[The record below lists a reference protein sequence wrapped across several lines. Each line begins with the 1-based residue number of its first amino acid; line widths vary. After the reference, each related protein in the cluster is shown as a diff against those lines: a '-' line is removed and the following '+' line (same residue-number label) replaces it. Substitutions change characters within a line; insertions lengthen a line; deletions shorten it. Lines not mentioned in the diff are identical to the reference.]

1 MCLQRLYRE
10 LTYFDMCCSNSF
22 FVHFKKMYFKGEWI
36 PVVGPLTREDY
47 DSNRKQIPESIHT
60 HIGAGVLCKCSYQL
74 TFKHENFNG
83 DLYLSNQTG
92 RLYIA
97 SAVEQVLVSSS
108 LYGGDLMSSS
118 LGSDKLDEFSM

>member
-1 MCLQRLYRE
+1 M
-10 LTYFDMCCSNSF
+10 
-22 FVHFKKMYFKGEWI
+22 
-36 PVVGPLTREDY
+36 GPLSRD
-47 DSNRKQIPESIHT
+47 DFDANRKQIPDTVSSQ
-60 HIGAGVLCKCSYQL
+60 IGIGVLCKCTYQL

-92 RLYIA
+92 RLYVA
-97 SAVEQVLVSSS
+97 SAVEQILISSS